1 MSNSSCLVG
10 EDEGNWNSPLQKN
23 GKLSVFPPPHTFA
36 LQLCAGNGGTGTAVL
51 WSPFLIMTP
60 DLFAVFKWCEII
72 LRGMPNA
79 DLDRVR
85 LLFAYL
91 KLLWNESPTPPQW

>member
-1 MSNSSCLVG
+1 MGVSTRIASGIAGLSSRTWVRY
-10 EDEGNWNSPLQKN
+10 EDKSSAK
-23 GKLSVFPPPHTFA
+23 SR
-36 LQLCAGNGGTGTAVL
+36 AGNGGTGTAVL